1 MRENNDTNLTGKN
14 LARLTDF
21 LNQEL
26 EHSTLASQ
34 IPDGAH
40 IFYGSYSDT
49 DLTQGNLK
57 LATKILLGMTLGYIE
72 DAPLM
77 MLFEQKQG
85 KQTLLDLSGMLQKE
99 QAQAFISR
107 FQEQRQKEMTAE
119 INKLLAVW
127 SYKQR

>member
-1 MRENNDTNLTGKN
+1 MMKNNNDTNLTDKN
-14 LARLTDF
+14 LDRLADF

-26 EHSTLASQ
+26 ENPTLASQ

-40 IFYGSYSDT
+40 IFHGSYSGT

-57 LATKILLGMTLGYIE
+57 LATKILLGMVLGYIE

-77 MLFEQKQG
+77 MLLEQKPG
-85 KQTLLDLSGMLQKE
+85 KQTLLDLSGMLPKE
-99 QAQAFISR
+99 QVQAFIGR

-119 INKLLAVW
+119 INKLLFML
-127 SYKQR
+127 

>member
-14 LARLTDF
+14 LDRLTNF

-26 EHSTLASQ
+26 ENSTLASQ

-40 IFYGSYSDT
+40 IFHGSYSDT

-77 MLFEQKQG
+77 MLFEHKQG
-85 KQTLLDLSGMLQKE
+85 KQILLDLTGMLQKE

-119 INKLLAVW
+119 INKLLAV
-127 SYKQR
+127 